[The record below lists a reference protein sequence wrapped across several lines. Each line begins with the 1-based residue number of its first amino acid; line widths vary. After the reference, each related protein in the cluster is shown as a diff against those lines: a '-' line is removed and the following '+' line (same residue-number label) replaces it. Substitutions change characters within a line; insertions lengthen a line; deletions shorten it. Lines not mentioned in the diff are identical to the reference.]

1 MVGGVGTMM
10 FFLIQVM
17 TCDAWTDPV
26 RSLVE
31 RFDRRG
37 IESMGFE
44 LYTSEFGQ
52 NSIKIQCILLENSKK
67 FRILNLIFQH
77 FRKCFRN
84 SDKISSNSDQNSMI
98 FFENGYT
105 LQKIIK
111 ITEQCKKFDEHFQK
125 Y

>member
-37 IESMGFE
+37 IEPFE
-44 LYTSEFGQ
+44 LFRSEFGQ
-52 NSIKIQCILLENSKK
+52 NSVRIREMLLEFIRNSKK
-67 FRILNLIFQH
+67 NQECSTFSRISVEIPRNFHENL
-77 FRKCFRN
+77 
-84 SDKISSNSDQNSMI
+84 SNIQ
-98 FFENGYT
+98 
-105 LQKIIK
+105 
-111 ITEQCKKFDEHFQK
+111 
-125 Y
+125 